1 MPGSKKGE
9 RRGNARKRIEGPND
23 VMRDAVSR
31 PGARRARPNV
41 EERIAIART
50 LHGHSGE
57 VRDMLP
63 REVMLDNMHYS
74 MQAAFD
80 WQSWVM
86 QAAAEPMTPEM
97 ARKIAQAERE
107 IERYRGMASED
118 AFKLAPYIH
127 PRLSAV
133 AVQGSE
139 GRAPDIIQA
148 LLDDI
153 DQRQRDPRVIEHQ
166 VSEKAEDR

>member
-9 RRGNARKRIEGPND
+9 RRGNARRRPETPND
-23 VMRDAVSR
+23 VMHEAVRSSSNSVNRKPMAESR
-31 PGARRARPNV
+31 
-41 EERIAIART
+41 IDIART
-50 LHGHSGE
+50 LHGNSGE
-57 VRDMLP
+57 VRDMHP

-80 WQSWVM
+80 WQNWVM
-86 QAAAEPMTPEM
+86 KASAEPLTPE
-97 ARKIAQAERE
+97 ALAKIARAERE
-107 IERYRGMASED
+107 IERYRAMASED

-133 AVQGSE
+133 AVHGNE

-153 DQRQRDPRVIEHQ
+153 DQRQRDPRVIEHRL
-166 VSEKAEDR
+166 SEEKS

>member
-9 RRGNARKRIEGPND
+9 RRGNARKRPETPND
-23 VMRDAVSR
+23 VMRDATRQRAPMR
-31 PGARRARPNV
+31 PKI
-41 EERIAIART
+41 EERIEIART

-57 VRDMLP
+57 VRDMTP

-86 QAAAEPMTPEM
+86 QVAAEPMTPEM
-97 ARKIAQAERE
+97 AKKIATAEGQV
-107 IERYRGMASED
+107 ERYRASASED

-166 VSEKAEDR
+166 ASGKIDHDG